1 MPGRAQ
7 EVPMRIFNTIFSLA
21 GVFAAVFL
29 LFACLIT
36 LNQHATAAEPYRK
49 YAERLVSNPPK
60 GVRFRAD
67 LESRLNRRASA
78 ARKKNGR
85 KGLKGS
91 KLLRKAARAQAI
103 DVLRTGKVGHYSK
116 RGDRFTIR
124 FSAFAGDE
132 DRYGIRGENVLRSR
146 TVSSKPDVQSAHMMK
161 VWLGS
166 TGHRRNLMA
175 RDHRFVSTGVVQ
187 KGKRFYAV
195 QMFWAPPRPKSQCI
209 LGC

>member
-1 MPGRAQ
+1 
-7 EVPMRIFNTIFSLA
+7 MRIFNTIFTVA

-29 LFACLIT
+29 LFGGVFPSSQQAS
-36 LNQHATAAEPYRK
+36 AAEPYRK
-49 YAERLVSNPPK
+49 YAERLVSKPPK
-60 GVRFRAD
+60 GVRFRTD
-67 LESRLNRRASA
+67 LESRLNRQASA

-146 TVSSKPDVQSAHMMK
+146 RVSANPDAQAAHMMK

-175 RDHRFVSTGVVQ
+175 RDHRFVSTGVIQ
-187 KGKRFYAV
+187 KGKRLYAV
-195 QMFWAPPRPKSQCI
+195 QMFWSPPKPKSQCI